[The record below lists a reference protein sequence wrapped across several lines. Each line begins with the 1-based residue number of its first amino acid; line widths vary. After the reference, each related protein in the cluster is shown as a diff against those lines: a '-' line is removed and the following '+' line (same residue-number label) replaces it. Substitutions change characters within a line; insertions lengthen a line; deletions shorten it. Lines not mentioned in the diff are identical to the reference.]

1 MASKIP
7 TEELHSCLYKM
18 FYIFTRRNFAKEA
31 YGNRI
36 LEFCEEFQSEFRA
49 ELPSY
54 R

>member
-7 TEELHSCLYKM
+7 SEELHCCLYKM
-18 FYIFTRRNFAKEA
+18 FDILNRQNFVKEA

-36 LEFCEEFQSEFRA
+36 LEFFEEFQSEFRA